1 MKLAAIQAIFWQ
13 ALHGESV
20 DPSFIAGPNRLKVY
34 ANMFLFRQVD
44 ALRTDFPDTAKQ
56 LGDSAFLEAAR
67 GYLREH
73 PSEHPDLGRLGYR
86 FAAFLKEKDGAPPGV
101 GDLAALE
108 WARSE
113 VFVEAEAEPIGPEE
127 FARSLEVRLVPA
139 LRLVGRTAVWRRGFE
154 VQEAE
159 LSPEEARALERALE
173 GASFEEICAAFG
185 DPTSAFEALQ
195 TWIGEG
201 WLSAPRPAA

>member
-1 MKLAAIQAIFWQ
+1 
-13 ALHGESV
+13 
-20 DPSFIAGPNRLKVY
+20 
-34 ANMFLFRQVD
+34 
-44 ALRTDFPDTAKQ
+44 
-56 LGDSAFLEAAR
+56 
-67 GYLREH
+67 
-73 PSEHPDLGRLGYR
+73 
-86 FAAFLKEKDGAPPGV
+86 V

-159 LSPEEARALERALE
+159 LSPEEARALECALE
-173 GASFEEICAAFG
+173 GGSFEEICGAFG

-201 WLSAPRPAA
+201 WLSAPRSAA